1 MYKFTSC
8 YFQKE
13 KNFSTCLK
21 PLSLSLLSFPL
32 IYLSI
37 YLFVSFSFSD
47 ESRRN
52 RGKNFSRLK
61 ILRERKTAFL
71 RFEDDLYVYVVQSSR
86 LSQVYVHSIFWCI
99 FYLLCWWK
107 HRWKWVGEH
116 FLSKIGEIISINV
129 ENIGKQFSRIDT
141 HRVAWNIFKKRMSL
155 IYIYISSIFFTLRF
169 SRTLFKLS
177 SYALIKHVR
186 FFKFQVFKHFLPFS
200 QIYIFIFFFFTGNS
214 NFLEALL
221 HHLSKYI

>member
-1 MYKFTSC
+1 MLFSKRKDFLNLLQTS
-8 YFQKE
+8 F
-13 KNFSTCLK
+13 
-21 PLSLSLLSFPL
+21 SLSLLSFPF

-155 IYIYISSIFFTLRF
+155 IYIYIVHIFHITFLSNALQTILLRFDQTRTIFQISSIQTFPSF
-169 SRTLFKLS
+169 LS
-177 SYALIKHVR
+177 N
-186 FFKFQVFKHFLPFS
+186 
-200 QIYIFIFFFFTGNS
+200 IYIYFFYRKF
-214 NFLEALL
+214 
-221 HHLSKYI
+221 

>member
-1 MYKFTSC
+1 M
-8 YFQKE
+8 
-13 KNFSTCLK
+13 
-21 PLSLSLLSFPL
+21 
-32 IYLSI
+32 
-37 YLFVSFSFSD
+37 
-47 ESRRN
+47 
-52 RGKNFSRLK
+52 K

-155 IYIYISSIFFTLRF
+155 IYIYIVHIFHITFLSNALQTILLRFDQTRTIFQISSIQTFPSF
-169 SRTLFKLS
+169 LS
-177 SYALIKHVR
+177 NIY
-186 FFKFQVFKHFLPFS
+186 
-200 QIYIFIFFFFTGNS
+200 IYIFFLQEILISWKLFYIIYQSIFN
-214 NFLEALL
+214 NFLSILFIFKQWMSDWVFVLFERYWKNRIRRKDIRIL
-221 HHLSKYI
+221 